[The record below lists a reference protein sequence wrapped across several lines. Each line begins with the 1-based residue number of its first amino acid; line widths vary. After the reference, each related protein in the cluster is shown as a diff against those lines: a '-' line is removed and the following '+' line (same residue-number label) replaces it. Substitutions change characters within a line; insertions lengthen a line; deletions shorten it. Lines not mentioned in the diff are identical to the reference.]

1 MKLEKRV
8 VVTGIGIISPVGLNL
23 GAMWQSL
30 TQGLSGI
37 RPITCF
43 DTQDYEVRIGGEV
56 HDFDPLNYMSAKDA
70 RRMDRFVQYAL
81 AGLEEALAQSKLEV
95 NSHNAYDIGAIVG
108 SGVGGIWTYT
118 REFNV
123 LHDKGPRR
131 VNPFLIPSITI
142 DVASV
147 HVALRTGAR
156 GPNYGVA
163 SACATGAQAIGE
175 AYETI
180 RRGHALAVI
189 TGGVEAALTPIGVAA
204 FDRMHA
210 LSRRN
215 SDPAGA
221 SRPFDA
227 DRDGFVIADGGA
239 ILVLED
245 LEFALQRG
253 AEPLAELVAYAS
265 TSDAVHMAAP
275 DLEGSGAARC
285 MSLAIQRAGLEAK
298 NLSYINAHGTSTPAG
313 DIAETR
319 AIKKVFGQFA
329 YHIPVSS
336 TKSMTGHLLGG
347 AGALESAVCI
357 QSLRTGIIPP
367 TINFQTPD
375 PNCDLDYVANKSRQV
390 ILETTLSNSFGFGG
404 HNTSLIWQK
413 FHWPSEPNQ

>member
-1 MKLEKRV
+1 MKRGKRV
-8 VVTGIGIISPVGLNL
+8 VVTGIGVISPVGLEL
-23 GAMWQSL
+23 DSMWQNL
-30 TQGLSGI
+30 TQGHSGI
-37 RPITCF
+37 APITGF
-43 DTQDYEVRIGGEV
+43 DTQDYDVKIGGEV
-56 HDFDPLNYMSAKDA
+56 HGFNPLNYMSAKDA
-70 RRMDRFVQYAL
+70 RRMDHFVQYAL
-81 AGLEEALAQSKLEV
+81 AGLEQALVQSKLEV
-95 NSHNAYDIGAIVG
+95 NAHNAYDIGVIVG

-118 REFNV
+118 RELEV

-156 GPNYGVA
+156 GPNFGVA

-175 AYETI
+175 AYEMI
-180 RRGHALAVI
+180 RRDHALAMI

-215 SDPAGA
+215 DDPAGA

-227 DRDGFVIADGGA
+227 GRDGFVIADGGA

-245 LEFALQRG
+245 LDFALQRG
-253 AEPLAELVAYAS
+253 TEPLAELVSYAT

-275 DLEGSGAARC
+275 DMEGSGAAHC
-285 MSLAIQRAGLEAK
+285 MSLAIQRAGLQAE
-298 NLSYINAHGTSTPAG
+298 NISYINAHGTSTPAG
-313 DIAETR
+313 DVAETK
-319 AIKKVFGQFA
+319 AIKQVFGQYA
-329 YHIPVSS
+329 YQIPVSS

-357 QSLRTGIIPP
+357 QSLRTGTIPP

-375 PNCDLDYVANKSRQV
+375 PNCDLDYVANKARQV
-390 ILETTLSNSFGFGG
+390 NLETTLSNSFGFGG
-404 HNTSLIWQK
+404 HNASLIWQRY
-413 FHWPSEPNQ
+413 H